1 VENTG
6 QQAED
11 GVLIT
16 GRDANNAHGMLYGR
30 RSAAVNT
37 HKKHTHNDERRYKT
51 TYAHRLV
58 LGRIIHAVDRVA
70 TTLVQIRKVVGRIQL
85 PSICAERTNQPT
97 NERTNAA
104 SITAP
109 LLAVVARSKR
119 GVRTRLGVGSSSEQ
133 LVKHVEGT
141 LTRSLIRHA
150 GLFEQI

>member
-1 VENTG
+1 
-6 QQAED
+6 
-11 GVLIT
+11 
-16 GRDANNAHGMLYGR
+16 M
-30 RSAAVNT
+30 AAVSGVNT
-37 HKKHTHNDERRYKT
+37 QNKHNDERRYKT